1 MYVYTI
7 VHMWVCVTRPKLIC
21 NEISENE
28 MRQIHMAMPVLEIK
42 QKLNKYLQAIQLQL
56 TMGGPP
62 LLKSTPFGANGGET
76 PHRPTTHS

>member
-1 MYVYTI
+1 
-7 VHMWVCVTRPKLIC
+7 
-21 NEISENE
+21 
-28 MRQIHMAMPVLEIK
+28 MAMPVLEIK